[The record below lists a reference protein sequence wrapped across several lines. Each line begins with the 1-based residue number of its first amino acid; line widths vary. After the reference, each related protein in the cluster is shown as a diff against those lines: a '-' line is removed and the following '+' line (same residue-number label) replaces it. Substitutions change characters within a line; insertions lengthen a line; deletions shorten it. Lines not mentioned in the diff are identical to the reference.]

1 MIKSNVTEVRKT
13 NRQEN
18 IKATYKAT
26 GVDTAKEELGMQKVA
41 EWVHQTFSFCPSA
54 PVKLPIGYFANVLQI
69 TPEIGIA
76 ISTDGVGTKILVAEQ
91 LERFD
96 TIGIDCVA
104 MNVNDVLCV
113 GARPISMVD
122 YIAVQRLS
130 PDFLHEV
137 GIGLMEGARQAGVTI
152 PAGEIAQVPEMIR
165 GVKEGAGFDLVGTC
179 IGIVHPDKINTGRY
193 VSPGDIIIGLRSSGV
208 HSNGLSLARKS
219 LLELGGMN
227 LNDSVPT
234 LSRTLGDEL
243 LEPTRIYVK
252 QIMQLMDEGIDI
264 KAMVHITSDGFMNL
278 ARVEAPVGFVL
289 DAIPEPP
296 PIFALIR
303 EKGGVPIEEM
313 YTVFNMGIGFCL
325 VVGPLDVERVL
336 TLLQQAGE
344 KPCVLGKATD
354 DHDKAVR
361 LTRQKIVGTGH
372 TFERF

>member
-1 MIKSNVTEVRKT
+1 MMTI
-13 NRQEN
+13 NRQKN
-18 IKATYKAT
+18 TRATYKAT

-69 TPEIGIA
+69 TPDIGIA

-130 PDFLHEV
+130 PSFLTEV
-137 GIGLMEGARQAGVTI
+137 GIGLLEGARQAEVSI
-152 PAGEIAQVPEMIR
+152 PAGEVAQVPEMIR
-165 GVKEGAGFDLVGTC
+165 SVKEGAGFDLVGTC
-179 IGIVHPDKINTGRY
+179 IGVVHPDKINTGKD
-193 VSPGDIIIGLRSSGV
+193 VSPGDIVIGLRSSGV
-208 HSNGLSLARKS
+208 HSNGLTLARKS

-227 LNDSVPT
+227 LNEFVPA
-234 LSRTLGDEL
+234 LGRKLGDEL

-252 QIMQLMDEGIDI
+252 QILHLMDEGSDI
-264 KAMVHITSDGFMNL
+264 KAMVHITGDGFMNL
-278 ARVEAPVGFVL
+278 ARVEAPVGFAL
-289 DAIPEPP
+289 DALPEPP
-296 PIFALIR
+296 PIFTLIQ
-303 EKGGVPIEEM
+303 EKGEVPIEEM

-325 VVGPLDVERVL
+325 VVGPQDVKRVL
-336 TLLQQAGE
+336 TLLRQAGE
-344 KPCVLGKATD
+344 MPCMLGKATD
-354 DHDKAVR
+354 DHDKAVI
-361 LTRQKIVGTGH
+361 LTRQKIVGRGH